1 MHLAER
7 DDRGGEVV
15 EREEAALKL
24 LVAHQELSKAVE
36 PAMADLND
44 RGAGFLAGLPLLGPV
59 LLGATEHMSNVA
71 VALDDLQRRLAT
83 ISGIQAQM
91 LGAPLGRRLAL
102 DHDGGQG
109 RLELGDIMPVRSG
122 HDERQGAATPV
133 DHQITVAPFFSP
145 DRSGWVRPALA
156 PMGA

>member
-44 RGAGFLAGLPLLGPV
+44 PAPGFLAGMPLLGPV

-91 LGAPLGRRLAL
+91 LGAPLSRGRAL
-102 DHDGGQG
+102 HPHGAHSRPQ
-109 RLELGDIMPVRSG
+109 LGVNSPVRSG
-122 HDERQGAATPV
+122 
-133 DHQITVAPFFSP
+133 P
-145 DRSGWVRPALA
+145 D
-156 PMGA
+156 